1 MANLKN
7 IRNVCFVSHGGAGK
21 TTLTEMVLHNA
32 GEIEDVGTVENGK
45 TTSDFIPEEKEHL
58 YSINNS
64 YFTFNWNN
72 KEVNL
77 IDTPGYADFKGEVV
91 SALNMVEGAV
101 LLLDGTAGIEVNT
114 NYVWNKA
121 VEKDLARLVFINKV
135 DDEGANFADAYEELK
150 EKFDDKFVLL
160 NIPHYE
166 DGEYKG
172 VINFL
177 TKEFINVDG
186 ESKEITD
193 EMYEKV
199 EDYRIEFMEKVV
211 EEDDELM
218 MKYLEDEE
226 ISDKEMIKVLKKSVG
241 ERNMVPVLSG
251 SALKNSGIKLL
262 LNDIVDMVPSPV
274 YKKTIKGKDRDG
286 NEVEIEKDKDGD
298 LVGFVGKTMVDPYI
312 GKLSIFRILSGTLDR
327 DSEVYI
333 PRSNETFTTT
343 KFYKLNGSE
352 QKEVDQLTAGEIGA
366 VAKIDEL
373 ETSDTIC
380 SDGLDFILPELEF
393 PEPMLIQAAIP
404 DGDEEKL
411 SSALNRYKLED
422 PTFKVEYNKETK
434 EMIIR
439 GMGTIHLS
447 VINDMCKRKFDV
459 GFKTDDPKVGYKE
472 TIQKKT
478 KVEERYKKQSGGRG
492 QYGHVFLRIEPLPRG
507 KGFEFDEE
515 IFGGAIPKQYIPA
528 VEKGVKEAMEE
539 GALAHYPVVDVK
551 VVVYDGSYHDV
562 DSSEMAF
569 KIASSKAF
577 RQGMKKAKPVL
588 LEPIMKVQVNVPQD
602 YMGDIM
608 GDLNSRRGRILGM
621 DPQDGHQIINAEVP
635 QAEMFTYTT
644 ELKSITGGYGSFDM
658 EFSHFAKVPHDEAEE
673 IISQKKKEEKE
684 NK

>member
-7 IRNVCFVSHGGAGK
+7 IRNVCFISHGGAGK
-21 TTLTEMVLHNA
+21 TTLTEMTLFNA
-32 GEIEDVGTVENGK
+32 GEIKEPGSIEKGNTK
-45 TTSDFIPEEKEHL
+45 SDFIPEEKDHL

-72 KEVNL
+72 REVNL

-101 LLLDGTAGIEVNT
+101 LLLNGTAGIEVNT

-121 VEKDLARLVFINKV
+121 VENDLARLVFINKL
-135 DDEGANFADAYEELK
+135 DDEGAKFAEVYEELK
-150 EKFDDKFVLL
+150 EEFDDKFVIL

-199 EDYRIEFMEKVV
+199 EDYRVEFMEKVV

-218 MKYLEDEE
+218 MKYLEGED
-226 ISDKEMIKVLKKSVG
+226 IDNKEMIKVLKKSVE
-241 ERNMVPVLSG
+241 ERKMVPVLSG

-274 YKKTIKGKDRDG
+274 SKESIYGKDRDG
-286 NEVEIEKDKDGD
+286 NEIEIEKSEDGD

-327 DSEVYI
+327 NSEVLI
-333 PRSNETFTTT
+333 PRSNEKFSTT

-352 QKEVDQLTAGEIGA
+352 QKEVDKLTAGEIGA

-380 SDGLDFILPELEF
+380 SSSLDFVLPEIEF
-393 PEPMLIQAAIP
+393 PKPMLIQAAIP

-434 EMIIR
+434 EMLIK

-459 GFKTDDPKVGYKE
+459 GFKTKTPKVSYKE
-472 TIQKKT
+472 TIQKKV
-478 KVEERYKKQSGGRG
+478 KVEEKYKKQSGGRG
-492 QYGHVFLRIEPLPRG
+492 QYGHVMLRIEPLARG

-515 IFGGAIPKQYIPA
+515 IFGGAIPKQYIPG

-539 GALAHYPVVDVK
+539 GVLAHYPVVDIK
-551 VVVYDGSYHDV
+551 AVVYDGSYHDV

-569 KIASSKAF
+569 KIAASKAF
-577 RQGMKKAKPVL
+577 RQGMEKAKPVL
-588 LEPIMKVQVNVPQD
+588 LEPIMKVQVTVPESF
-602 YMGDIM
+602 MGDIM

-621 DPQDGHQIINAEVP
+621 DPQNGYQIINAEVP
-635 QAEMFTYTT
+635 QAEMFSYATD
-644 ELKSITGGYGSFDM
+644 LKSITGGYGNFDM
-658 EFSHFAKVPHDEAEE
+658 EFSHFAKVPNQEAEE
-673 IISQKKKEEKE
+673 IIENRKKEE
-684 NK
+684 

>member
-7 IRNVCFVSHGGAGK
+7 IRNVCFISHGGAGK
-21 TTLTEMVLHNA
+21 TTLTEMTLFNA
-32 GEIEDVGTVENGK
+32 GEIKEPGSIEKGNTK
-45 TTSDFIPEEKEHL
+45 SDFIPEEKDHL

-72 KEVNL
+72 REVNL

-91 SALNMVEGAV
+91 TALNMVEGAV

-121 VEKDLARLVFINKV
+121 VENDLARLVFINKV
-135 DDEGANFADAYEELK
+135 DDEGAKFAEVYEELK
-150 EKFDDKFVLL
+150 EEFEDDKFVIL

-177 TKEFINVDG
+177 TKEFINTDG

-218 MKYLEDEE
+218 MKYLEGED
-226 ISDKEMIKVLKKSVG
+226 ISDKEMIKVLKQSVE
-241 ERNMVPVLSG
+241 ERKMVPVLSG

-274 YKKTIKGKDRDG
+274 SEDTIYGKDRDG
-286 NEVEIEKDKDGD
+286 NDIEIKKSEDGD

-327 DSEVYI
+327 NSEVLI
-333 PRSNETFTTT
+333 PRSNEKFSTT

-352 QKEVDQLTAGEIGA
+352 QKEVDKLTAGEIGA

-380 SDGLDFILPELEF
+380 SSDLDFVLPELEF
-393 PEPMLIQAAIP
+393 PKPMLTQTAIP

-434 EMIIR
+434 EMLIK

-459 GFKTDDPKVGYKE
+459 GFKTQTPKVSYKE
-472 TIQKKT
+472 TIQKKV
-478 KVEERYKKQSGGRG
+478 KVEEKYKKQSGGRG
-492 QYGHVFLRIEPLPRG
+492 QYGHVMLRIEPLARG

-515 IFGGAIPKQYIPA
+515 IFGGAIPKQYIPG

-539 GALAHYPVVDVK
+539 GVLAHYPVVDVK
-551 VVVYDGSYHDV
+551 AVVYDGSYHDV

-569 KIASSKAF
+569 KIAASKAF
-577 RQGMKKAKPVL
+577 RQGMEKARPVL
-588 LEPIMKVQVNVPQD
+588 LEPIMKVQVTVPETF
-602 YMGDIM
+602 MGDIM

-621 DPQDGHQIINAEVP
+621 DPQDGYQIINAEVP
-635 QAEMFTYTT
+635 QAEMFSYATD
-644 ELKSITGGYGSFDM
+644 LKSITGGYGNFDM
-658 EFSHFAKVPHDEAEE
+658 EFSHFDKVPNQEAEE
-673 IISQKKKEEKE
+673 IIENRKKEE
-684 NK
+684 N